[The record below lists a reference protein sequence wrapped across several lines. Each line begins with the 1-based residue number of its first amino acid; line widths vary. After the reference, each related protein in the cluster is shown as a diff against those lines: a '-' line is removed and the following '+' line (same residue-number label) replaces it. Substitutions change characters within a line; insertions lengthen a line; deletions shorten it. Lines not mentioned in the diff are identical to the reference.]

1 MYKYFVS
8 TAHCISWPWS
18 GVAKNAVLQAD
29 GHLMVHWSV
38 RWKRPRHTH
47 THMCA
52 WTRAR
57 THADT
62 ICTVSRTHIHSA
74 VIWFPRRHDM
84 NPINSGW
91 GSIENHFHEGKLLL
105 DFDSVSSAGVIWRW
119 LRNERCKG
127 ALLCCAPFFFYLL
140 LFFLHPALLMC
151 FLTQASSIISNV
163 YSQFWTDWIVNYTK
177 SLSQLSKS

>member
-18 GVAKNAVLQAD
+18 GVA
-29 GHLMVHWSV
+29 
-38 RWKRPRHTH
+38 RTPYYRPTVILWFIDLYGERGPDTHTH
-47 THMCA
+47 TCA